1 MGNITQKESA
11 MSADLAEVNGARTR
25 EPLLEVRN
33 LTHEYIVRGHGGV
46 KGGVVQAVS
55 NVSFDIGKNETLG
68 VVGETG
74 CGKST
79 MARAVLQYP
88 KPKSGE
94 VVFRGQDLVPLHG
107 EPLRQARRHIQMVA
121 QDPYSSLDPKWRVE
135 RLVEEPLTVFDPGTG
150 TERRGR
156 VSELLELVGLDPHL
170 YGSRRPRDLS
180 GGQCQ
185 RVAIARALAL
195 SPELLVCDEAVSSLD
210 VSIQA
215 QILNLFETL
224 KAELSLSYLFIA
236 HDLSVVKH
244 LSDRVA
250 VMYLGTICEISP
262 ADEIFVEPRHP
273 YTAAL
278 LWSIPGVSP
287 AGQSHVRLSGEPPAP
302 IDPPTGCR
310 FHTRCPLAVE
320 QCALEVPELREISK
334 GHQVACHFPIGLG
347 GPDIAD
353 FEHRAESLWGAV
365 AGRSTAG
372 HEGK

>member
-1 MGNITQKESA
+1 VSIDVQVDAAPE
-11 MSADLAEVNGARTR
+11 R
-25 EPLLEVRN
+25 EHLLDVRN

-55 NVSFDIGKNETLG
+55 NVSFEIGKNETLG

-94 VVFRGQDLVPLHG
+94 VVFRGEDLVPLQG
-107 EPLRQARRHIQMVA
+107 ERLRQARRHIQMVA
-121 QDPYSSLDPKWRVE
+121 QDPFSSLDPKWRVE
-135 RLVEEPLTVFDPGTG
+135 RLVEEPLTVFDPGSG
-150 TERRGR
+150 AERRAR
-156 VSELLELVGLDPHL
+156 VSQLLELVGLDPQR
-170 YGSRRPRDLS
+170 YGGRHPRDLS

-215 QILNLFETL
+215 QILNLFESL
-224 KAELSLSYLFIA
+224 KSELNLSYLFIA

-250 VMYLGTICEISP
+250 VMYLGTIAEISP

-278 LWSIPGVSP
+278 LWSIPGVSQ
-287 AGQSHVRLSGEPPAP
+287 AGHSHVRLSGEPPAP
-302 IDPPTGCR
+302 IDPPSGCR
-310 FHTRCPLAVE
+310 FHTRCPLAQE
-320 QCALEVPELREISK
+320 RCAVEVPELHEVSK

-347 GPDIAD
+347 GPDIVD
-353 FEHRAESLWGAV
+353 FEQRAEKLWGSV
-365 AGRSTAG
+365 AGRSFSGQNGQVSAAG
-372 HEGK
+372 

>member
-1 MGNITQKESA
+1 VRNLAGKERA
-11 MSADLAEVNGARTR
+11 VSADLVQKDHAPER

-33 LTHEYIVRGHGGV
+33 LTHEYVVRGHGGV

-88 KPKSGE
+88 KPKEGE

-107 EPLRQARRHIQMVA
+107 EQLRQARRHIQMVA
-121 QDPYSSLDPKWRVE
+121 QDPFSSLDPKWRVE
-135 RLVEEPLTVFDPGTG
+135 RLVEEPLTVFDPGTASD
-150 TERRGR
+150 RRER
-156 VSELLELVGLDPHL
+156 VSELLELVGLDPRL

-215 QILNLFETL
+215 QILNLFESL
-224 KAELSLSYLFIA
+224 KSELNLSYLFIA

-250 VMYLGTICEISP
+250 VMYLGTICEVSA

-278 LWSIPGVSP
+278 LWSIPGASP

-302 IDPPTGCR
+302 IDPPSGCR

-320 QCALEVPELREISK
+320 QCAVEVPQLREVSK

-353 FEHRAESLWGAV
+353 FEHRAESLWGSV
-365 AGRSTAG
+365 AGRSSGGGDTL
-372 HEGK
+372 

>member
-1 MGNITQKESA
+1 
-11 MSADLAEVNGARTR
+11 
-25 EPLLEVRN
+25 LLEVRH

-55 NVSFDIGKNETLG
+55 DVSFEIGKNETLG

-88 KPKSGE
+88 RPNSGE
-94 VVFRGQDLVPLHG
+94 VVFRGQDLAQLHG

-121 QDPYSSLDPKWRVE
+121 QDPFSSLDPKWRVE
-135 RLVEEPLTVFDPGTG
+135 RLVEEPLTVFDPAPAS
-150 TERRGR
+150 ERRDR
-156 VSELLELVGLDPHL
+156 VTELLELVGLDPNR
-170 YGSRRPRDLS
+170 YGSRHPRDLS

-215 QILNLFETL
+215 QILNLFESL
-224 KAELSLSYLFIA
+224 KEELSLSYLFIA

-250 VMYLGTICEISP
+250 VMYLGRLCEISD

-278 LWSIPGVSP
+278 LWSVPGV
-287 AGQSHVRLSGEPPAP
+287 AAVGRTRVRLSGEPPAP
-302 IDPPTGCR
+302 IDPPSGCR
-310 FHTRCPLAVE
+310 FHTRCPLAQE
-320 QCALEVPELREISK
+320 RCAVEVPELREVTP
-334 GHQVACHFPIGLG
+334 GHQVACHFPIGVG
-347 GPDIAD
+347 GTDLDD
-353 FEHRAESLWGAV
+353 FERLAEARWGAV
-365 AGRSTAG
+365 TPVA
-372 HEGK
+372 

>member
-1 MGNITQKESA
+1 
-11 MSADLAEVNGARTR
+11 MSADVIARDETPTR

-33 LTHEYIVRGHGGV
+33 LTHEYVVRGHGGV

-55 NVSFDIGKNETLG
+55 NISFDLGKNETLG
-68 VVGETG
+68 IVGETG

-94 VVFRGQDLVPLHG
+94 VVFRGQDLVPLNG

-121 QDPYSSLDPKWRVE
+121 QDPFSTLDPKWRVE
-135 RLVEEPLTVFDPGTG
+135 RLVEEPLTVFDPASPS
-150 TERRGR
+150 ERRER
-156 VSELLELVGLDPHL
+156 VAELLELVGLDPHL
-170 YGSRRPRDLS
+170 YGSRHPRDLS

-215 QILNLFETL
+215 QILNLFEAL
-224 KAELSLSYLFIA
+224 KSELNLSYLFIA

-250 VMYLGTICEISP
+250 VMYLGTICEISE

-278 LWSIPGVSP
+278 LWSIPGASEK
-287 AGQSHVRLSGEPPAP
+287 GHSHVRLSGEPPAP
-302 IDPPTGCR
+302 IDPPSGCR

-320 QCALEVPELREISK
+320 RCAIEVPELREVSK
-334 GHQVACHFPIGLG
+334 GHQVACHFPIGLS

-353 FEHRAESLWGAV
+353 FEHRAEALWGAV
-365 AGRSTAG
+365 PDRSVNGSTA
-372 HEGK
+372 E